1 MKYNTNTWLNLRLKS
16 FYRFDGKFSD
26 QNEGSKPVVRG
37 NQPSPRGN
45 GGLQVDGEPAERSRE
60 QLGGGSEE
68 GRRRRG
74 VFGGDLRRQQCP
86 PLHRKTQ
93 PG

>member
-1 MKYNTNTWLNLRLKS
+1 MQVKNIR
-16 FYRFDGKFSD
+16 RFDGKFSE
-26 QNEGSKPVVRG
+26 QNEASKPVVRG